1 MSRVPLLSRTDL
13 ERFPLPGVPLSTSCR
28 QIFRVGM
35 GKVQLCK
42 INLEEEH
49 CEFLDWFGPSGE

>member
-13 ERFPLPGVPLSTSCR
+13 ERFPLPGAPLSMSCR
-28 QIFRVGM
+28 QIFRVET
-35 GKVQLCK
+35 GKMRLCK

-49 CEFLDWFGPSGE
+49 DEFLDWFRPSGE